1 MTAGVMSE
9 VRDWSGQESRDAGCQ
24 STWPASLLTQNFES
38 SVDVVVRLLSI
49 VIMSQN

>member
-1 MTAGVMSE
+1 MSE
-9 VRDWSGQESRDAGCQ
+9 VRDWSGQESGDAGCQ
-24 STWPASLLTQNFES
+24 STLPPSLLTQNFES